1 MIIQQE
7 RISLKHLLTVEALT
21 DQEVMGLIRRGQEF
35 KNGAK
40 WTPEKDQYFATN
52 LFFENSTRTHKSFD
66 VAEKKLGIEVI
77 EFDASTSSV
86 QKGET
91 LYDTVLT
98 MSALG
103 VDVAVIRHGDEN
115 YYDDLI
121 QSKTIQCGIING
133 GDGSGQHPTQCL
145 LDLMTIYEEFGRFEG
160 LKVAIVG
167 DITHSRVAK
176 SNMQMLKRL
185 GAQVFFSGPEQW
197 YDEEFEVYGHYLP
210 LDELVSEVDVMM
222 MLRVQHERH
231 DGNESF
237 SKEGYHEQYG
247 LTVGRAK
254 KMKENAIIMHP
265 APVNRDVEL
274 ADSLVEGYQARII
287 QQMTNGVFVRM
298 AILEAVL
305 AGRA

>member
-1 MIIQQE
+1 MIIKSE
-7 RISLKHLLTVEALT
+7 RVSLKHLLTVEALT

-35 KNGAK
+35 KRGAK

-52 LFFENSTRTHKSFD
+52 LFFENSTRTHKSFE
-66 VAEKKLGIEVI
+66 VAEKKLGLNVI

-98 MSALG
+98 MSAIG

-115 YYDDLI
+115 YYDELI
-121 QSKTIQCGIING
+121 QSRTIQCSIING

-145 LDLMTIYEEFGRFEG
+145 LDLLTIYEEFGSYEN

-185 GAQVFFSGPEQW
+185 GAQVYFSGPETW
-197 YDEEFEVYGHYLP
+197 YDRSFEVYGHYLP

-222 MLRVQHERH
+222 LLRVQHERH
-231 DGNESF
+231 DENESF
-237 SKEGYHEQYG
+237 SKEEYHQKYG
-247 LTVGRAK
+247 LTIERAN
-254 KMKENAIIMHP
+254 KMKEKAIIMHP
-265 APVNRDVEL
+265 APVNRDVEI
-274 ADSLVEGYQARII
+274 ADSLVESYKSRIVT
-287 QQMTNGVFVRM
+287 QMSNGVFVRM
-298 AILEAVL
+298 AILEAIL
-305 AGRA
+305 EGKS